1 MKHLEHLSFSLIY
14 GDDFETL
21 DLIAENSTDYKTWT
35 TGLQHLVTG
44 YSDSLTVM
52 QSGSLLT
59 LVTQK
64 KKEKKL
70 TFHLSSDLT
79 YLRWEPTT
87 KKIPESRILVADI
100 KEVRRGQATPGFQG
114 RPDLEYLVDLS
125 FSIIYGESYKS
136 LDFIAESPSDYS
148 DWITGLMYLVSN
160 DPSKAKSDSRKPTI
174 TAQLEVF
181 LSPFLPSFILPCFSA
196 PQSFKPP
203 HTTCSLD
210 VLQGE

>member
-1 MKHLEHLSFSLIY
+1 MEHLSFSLIY

-44 YSDSLTVM
+44 YSDSLSVM

-70 TFHLSSDLT
+70 TFFLSSDLT
-79 YLRWEPTT
+79 YLRWDPTT
-87 KKIPESRILVADI
+87 KKIPETRILLADI

-125 FSIIYGESYKS
+125 FSVVYGEGYKTI
-136 LDFIAESPSDYS
+136 DFIAESPSDYN
-148 DWITGLMYLVSN
+148 DWITGLMFLVST
-160 DPSKAKSDSRKPTI
+160 DPTKTKSDIRKPTL
-174 TAQLEVF
+174 TAQLEVS
-181 LSPFLPSFILPCFSA
+181 LSHTPFF
-196 PQSFKPP
+196 
-203 HTTCSLD
+203 
-210 VLQGE
+210 